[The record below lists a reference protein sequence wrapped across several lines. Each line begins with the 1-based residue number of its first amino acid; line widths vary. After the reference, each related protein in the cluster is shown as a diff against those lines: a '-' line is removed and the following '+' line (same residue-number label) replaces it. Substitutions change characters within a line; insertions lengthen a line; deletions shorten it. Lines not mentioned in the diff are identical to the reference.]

1 VRGRSL
7 RTGTI
12 LARSRKQEEIHATES
27 CQPLSTLAEHDRQP
41 YDDYTAERHV
51 YVPHRI
57 GLPPLRS
64 YVREIWRRRQF
75 AVELARTD
83 VQSRYFNTVFGQLW
97 LILNPLLLALALFL
111 LVEIIRG
118 GDRGAVFLAHLM
130 ATLFA
135 FRLVTMAVRQGSR
148 SVVGGGR
155 LILNTAFPRMLLPL
169 SAVLTACIRFVP
181 MIALYAIV
189 HLAVGLP
196 IGLNLLWALPVLGII
211 ALFAFGAAL
220 LVATVQVYF
229 RDLKYF
235 LRYFLRI
242 WLYVSPILWYVDE
255 VPESLE
261 ALVALNPMYPML
273 GALSD
278 VVNQGL
284 QPNGVWLAWGFAWA
298 ALTFVAGA
306 LFFVSREREF
316 AVRL

>member
-1 VRGRSL
+1 VSTVAERARG
-7 RTGTI
+7 
-12 LARSRKQEEIHATES
+12 
-27 CQPLSTLAEHDRQP
+27 
-41 YDDYTAERHV
+41 YDDYGAERHV
-51 YVPHRI
+51 YEPHRI

-83 VQSRYFNTVFGQLW
+83 VRARYFNTVFGQLW

-135 FRLVTMAVRQGSR
+135 FRLVTMSVKQGAR
-148 SVVGGGR
+148 SVVSGGR
-155 LILNTAFPRMLLPL
+155 LIMNTAFPRMLLPT
-169 SAVLTACIRFVP
+169 SSVLAAFLRFLP
-181 MIALYAIV
+181 MVGLYLIV
-189 HLAVGLP
+189 HFAVGLP
-196 IGLNLLWALPVLGII
+196 LGTHLLWVLPILATLV
-211 ALFAFGAAL
+211 LFAFGAAL
-220 LVATVQVYF
+220 LVATTQVYF

-235 LRYFLRI
+235 LRYSLRI

-261 ALVALNPMYPML
+261 LLVSLNPMYPML
-273 GALSD
+273 GTLSD
-278 VVNQGL
+278 VVNSGNQPDPAWIGWGL
-284 QPNGVWLAWGFAWA
+284 AWA
-298 ALTFVAGA
+298 AVTFVVGA

>member
-1 VRGRSL
+1 MS
-7 RTGTI
+7 TI
-12 LARSRKQEEIHATES
+12 AEQEG
-27 CQPLSTLAEHDRQP
+27 QPH
-41 YDDYTAERHV
+41 DDYTARRHV

-57 GLPPLRS
+57 GLPPLGP
-64 YVREIWRRRQF
+64 YIREMWRRRQF

-97 LILNPLLLALALFL
+97 LVLNPLLLALALFL

-118 GDRGAVFLAHLM
+118 GDRGAIFLAHLM

-135 FRLVTMAVRQGSR
+135 FRLVTMSVRQGSR

-155 LILNTAFPRMLLPL
+155 LILNTAFPRMLLPT
-169 SAVLTACIRFVP
+169 SAVLTACMRFLP
-181 MIALYAIV
+181 MVVLYAIV
-189 HLAVGLP
+189 HVAVGLP
-196 IGLNLLWALPVLGII
+196 VGLQLLWVLPILAILVL
-211 ALFAFGAAL
+211 FSYGAAL
-220 LVATVQVYF
+220 LVATTQVYF

-242 WLYVSPILWYVDE
+242 WLYVSPILWYVHE
-255 VPESLE
+255 VPEG
-261 ALVALNPMYPML
+261 VKPFVVINPMYPML
-273 GALSD
+273 GTLSD

-284 QPNGVWLAWGFAWA
+284 QPDFGWLGWALAWAVV
-298 ALTFVAGA
+298 TFVAGA

>member
-1 VRGRSL
+1 M
-7 RTGTI
+7 
-12 LARSRKQEEIHATES
+12 
-27 CQPLSTLAEHDRQP
+27 STVAEREGQR
-41 YDDYTAERHV
+41 YDDYGAQRHV
-51 YVPHRI
+51 YEPHRI
-57 GLPPLRS
+57 GLPPLRP

-75 AVELARTD
+75 VVELARTD

-97 LILNPLLLALALFL
+97 LVLNPLFLALALFL

-118 GDRGAVFLAHLM
+118 GDRGGVFLAHLM

-135 FRLVTMAVRQGSR
+135 FRLVTMSVRQGSR

-155 LILNTAFPRMLLPL
+155 LILNTAFPRMLLPA
-169 SAVLTACIRFVP
+169 SAVLTACMRFLP
-181 MIALYAIV
+181 MVALYAIV

-196 IGLNLLWALPVLGII
+196 IGVHLLWVLPIFVIL

-220 LVATVQVYF
+220 LVATIQVYF

-242 WLYVSPILWYVDE
+242 WLYVSPILWYVNE
-255 VPESLE
+255 VPESLKPI
-261 ALVALNPMYPML
+261 VATNPMYPML
-273 GALSD
+273 GSLSD

-284 QPNGVWLAWGFAWA
+284 QPDSVWILWSLAWASV
-298 ALTFVAGA
+298 TFVAGA
-306 LFFVSREREF
+306 LFFLSREREF